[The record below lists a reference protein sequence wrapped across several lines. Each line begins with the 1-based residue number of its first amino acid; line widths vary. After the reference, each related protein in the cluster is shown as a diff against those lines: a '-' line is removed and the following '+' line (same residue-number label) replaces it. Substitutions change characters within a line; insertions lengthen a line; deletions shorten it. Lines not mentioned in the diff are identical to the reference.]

1 MTLTHCSLLQ
11 PGAQDRGSSE
21 SNRPELILSVAIV
34 WTYGRDT
41 EKKSERAWGRVC
53 FAFACFS
60 HLIARPGMDGETNMC
75 PHFPDVGEFP
85 GSIATDKDQLGAMDH
100 YGSLNAKKQATWG

>member
-34 WTYGRDT
+34 WTYGRDA
-41 EKKSERAWGRVC
+41 EKKSVRAGGYVLLLH
-53 FAFACFS
+53 AFHTS
-60 HLIARPGMDGETNMC
+60 LPSRGWRNQHV
-75 PHFPDVGEFP
+75 PHIPDVGELA